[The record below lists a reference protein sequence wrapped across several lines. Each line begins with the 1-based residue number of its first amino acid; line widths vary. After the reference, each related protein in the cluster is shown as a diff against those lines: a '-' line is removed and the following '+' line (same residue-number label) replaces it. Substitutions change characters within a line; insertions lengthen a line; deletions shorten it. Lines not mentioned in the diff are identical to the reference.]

1 MVRDKSNSLEA
12 DAVLPANYLTAEWP
26 IRDIA
31 RTHEAVVDLA
41 PDAAIPVAATPTRDC
56 IFKVSVAVAMA
67 NDFPRERRADPR
79 RQFHPSSPKS
89 HPEAVERYPYRS
101 DIKAFHTPAL

>member
-1 MVRDKSNSLEA
+1 MVRDKSHPLEA
-12 DAVLPANYLTAEWP
+12 DAVLLANYLTAEWP

-56 IFKVSVAVAMA
+56 ISK
-67 NDFPRERRADPR
+67 
-79 RQFHPSSPKS
+79 
-89 HPEAVERYPYRS
+89 
-101 DIKAFHTPAL
+101 